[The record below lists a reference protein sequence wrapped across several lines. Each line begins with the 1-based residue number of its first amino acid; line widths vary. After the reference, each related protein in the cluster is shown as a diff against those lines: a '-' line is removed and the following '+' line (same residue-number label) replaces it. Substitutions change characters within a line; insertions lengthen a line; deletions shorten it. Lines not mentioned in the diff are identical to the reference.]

1 MGSLEAGRGVADE
14 NRRVHVCKAVVC
26 WLEFKMRGTGGM
38 SPYIRFQSCLPLDF
52 FCKYDIVNQ
61 ITKCVRLFQDS
72 VGFGAVSKQYYTFG
86 GVMRKLVLILI
97 AFIAMA
103 FFIKAF
109 DNGGALA
116 SGLSVQT
123 ADISNDSSD

>member
-1 MGSLEAGRGVADE
+1 MSR
-14 NRRVHVCKAVVC
+14 
-26 WLEFKMRGTGGM
+26 TGGM
-38 SPYIRFQSCLPLDF
+38 SPYIRFQSHLPLDF
-52 FCKYDIVNQ
+52 FCKYDIIVNQ
-61 ITKCVRLFQDS
+61 ITKCVRLFQNS
-72 VGFGAVSKQYYTFG
+72 VGFGAISKQYYIFG

-116 SGLSVQT
+116 SGLSAQT